1 MNSMVCRRRGLL
13 LAAVGAAFAGVV
25 PGAITPALAD
35 DPAVA
40 PIQRLTDGLL
50 QIMKQGNATPFP
62 QRYASLNPV
71 IDQVFDLPLI
81 LRESVGPTWDTLPA
95 DQQKMLQEAFERYT
109 VSSYVNSFDSYNGQ
123 QFIVSP
129 STRAVGNDQVVRTE
143 IIPRSGEKHVL
154 DYVMRNSNGGWKV
167 VDVLADGSVSRVAVQ
182 RSDFRRLLAKGG
194 APALAESLRTKSAA
208 LSG

>member
-1 MNSMVCRRRGLL
+1 MVCRRRGLL